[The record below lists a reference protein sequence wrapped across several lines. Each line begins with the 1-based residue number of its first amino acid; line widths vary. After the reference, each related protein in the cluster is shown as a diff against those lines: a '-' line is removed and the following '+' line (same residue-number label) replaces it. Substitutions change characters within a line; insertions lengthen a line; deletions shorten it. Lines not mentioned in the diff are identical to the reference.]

1 MLFFTKIS
9 IIIHFGK
16 NPKNGGSPPKEI
28 NRINNEIFIN
38 LLVWNILNVW
48 FKLKSLKLFNKI
60 TIDIFK
66 KL

>member
-38 LLVWNILNVW
+38 LLV
-48 FKLKSLKLFNKI
+48 
-60 TIDIFK
+60 
-66 KL
+66 